1 MQCER
6 KESNGFGANVPT
18 AVVLD
23 VALKQTIIPPVV
35 CNVSRCNLQV
45 RKWNLSDLIA
55 RVRDPP
61 RDRRGIPQNRGGP
74 GVIG

>member
-23 VALKQTIIPPVV
+23 VALKQMVP
-35 CNVSRCNLQV
+35 CF
-45 RKWNLSDLIA
+45 LSVFFGL
-55 RVRDPP
+55 VFK
-61 RDRRGIPQNRGGP
+61 
-74 GVIG
+74 